1 MAAKK
6 SATPWGN
13 ATLLEEVSLRQE
25 APGREFST
33 HAQLLETESGER
45 LVRLAY
51 STPEHGYVR
60 RGPVT
65 LTVEDLTRLLEEIDG
80 HSELAAAFGR
90 SGSRPRRASG
100 RGLRRRASPG

>member
-1 MAAKK
+1 MATKK
-6 SATPWGN
+6 SATPWGS
-13 ATLLEEVSLRQE
+13 AVLVDEVAIAQQ

-65 LTVEDLTRLLEEIDG
+65 LTTRDLAKLLKAIG
-80 HSELAAAFGR
+80 GRPELAAAFGLN
-90 SGSRPRRASG
+90 GATPRRASA
-100 RGLRRRASPG
+100 RGPRRRASPG